1 MKVPKLKN
9 IRVRSRYDGMG
20 TIEQIYTASNK
31 SMKVNFDNGAK
42 KSFTIPLAFNSGL
55 LSSDN
60 KFLSDYISFLNQND
74 AHSSSSFPTSAIPN
88 GDIPSSIELGITLID
103 KYALTR
109 QRLAILG
116 ALDDFYQLY
125 VDVYNTITQHMIEHS
140 KDVFNSRHENYNG
153 EVLFYFPEFIKVE
166 VRKLFEPLLNKY
178 LYLFS
183 NEYDHIFASAYAFE
197 HFNFF
202 YTRGMKYIA
211 IPFDDFCKSI
221 EDVYIDILY
230 KWKSNQNPNIMK
242 SAIFKLVNA
251 RIQILTALE
260 QKKILLPLYQCMF
273 LSSK

>member
-60 KFLSDYISFLNQND
+60 KSLSDYISFLNQND

-125 VDVYNTITQHMIEHS
+125 VDVYNTITQHTS
-140 KDVFNSRHENYNG
+140 
-153 EVLFYFPEFIKVE
+153 
-166 VRKLFEPLLNKY
+166 
-178 LYLFS
+178 
-183 NEYDHIFASAYAFE
+183 
-197 HFNFF
+197 
-202 YTRGMKYIA
+202 IA
-211 IPFDDFCKSI
+211 PTPSG
-221 EDVYIDILY
+221 
-230 KWKSNQNPNIMK
+230 
-242 SAIFKLVNA
+242 A
-251 RIQILTALE
+251 RIIWNHPFR
-260 QKKILLPLYQCMF
+260 KR
-273 LSSK
+273 SSVSSY